1 MSMARFDRTIPPSTA
16 SPSKVAFPP
25 FAYKRLQSGVPVYVV
40 ESHLQPLVSVALYA
54 RSSSSTDVPGKEGR
68 ASITM
73 EMLTKGTT
81 SRSAPEIADTID
93 ALGGSLGSHAGW
105 DASTVS
111 VTVLSKFLP
120 QVLDLVA
127 DIIHNPRFEDEE
139 LARIK
144 IQRQAALVHGK
155 SDPNHLADTLFT
167 KLAYAPHSYGLETT
181 GTERSLDAMQSEE
194 LRRYHQRI
202 FRADELFFIV
212 AGDITP
218 EEITA
223 QLDARF
229 STWSSA
235 PSQVTESHVSPVM
248 QTKVRVALVE
258 KPQAVQSAL
267 RVGHL
272 AIQRAHPDYVACYG
286 MNMILGGYFNSRI
299 NQNLRERNGF
309 TYGARSYFDARK
321 QTGSFVV
328 STEIRTEVTVQTVRE
343 ILAEIERMRSDL
355 VTTDELTTMKNYII
369 GSFPMTIETPQQVG
383 ARLAILPLYG
393 FTADYYDQFRDQVAA
408 LTVGD
413 IQRAAQT
420 YLAPGRIT
428 IVASGDV
435 NALAEPMSEFATIEY
450 FDQDFEPITR

>member
-1 MSMARFDRTIPPSTA
+1 MKMARFDRTAPPTTA
-16 SPSKVAFPP
+16 APSRVAFPP
-25 FAYKRLQSGVPVYVV
+25 SAYEHLKSGVSAYIV
-40 ESHLQPLVSVALYA
+40 ESHLQPLVSIALYA
-54 RSSSSTDVPGKEGR
+54 RRSSVTDVPGKEGR

-73 EMLTKGTT
+73 EMLTKGTM
-81 SRSAPEIADTID
+81 SRTAPVIADTID
-93 ALGGSLGSHAGW
+93 AVGGSLGSHAGW

-120 QVLDLVA
+120 QALDLVA
-127 DIIHNPRFEDEE
+127 DIIYNPTFLDEE

-144 IQRQAALVHGK
+144 IQRLASIAHGK

-167 KLAYAPHSYGLETT
+167 KLAYAPHPYGLETS
-181 GTERSLDAMQSEE
+181 GTEKSLEAMTSDD
-194 LRRYHQRI
+194 LRQHHRGI
-202 FRADELFFIV
+202 FQADELFFIV
-212 AGDITP
+212 AGDVTP
-218 EEITA
+218 SQIAGE
-223 QLDARF
+223 LDSRF
-229 STWSSA
+229 TTWSA
-235 PSQVTESHVSPVM
+235 TQPPSPVGSLAEPHAKM
-248 QTKVRVALVE
+248 RVALVE

-272 AIQRAHPDYVACYG
+272 GIDRAHPEYVACYC

-343 ILAEIERMRSDL
+343 ILIEIGRMRSEL
-355 VTTDELTTMKNYII
+355 VAPDELMTMKNYII

-383 ARLAILPLYG
+383 ARLAVLPLYG
-393 FTADYYDQFRDQVAA
+393 FRPDYYDQFRDQVAS
-408 LTVGD
+408 LTAED
-413 IQRAAQT
+413 IRAVAEK
-420 YLAPGRIT
+420 YLAPDRIT

-435 NALAEPMSEFATIEY
+435 KTLAEPMGEFATVEHY
-450 FDQDFEPITR
+450 DNNFEPIQ